1 MSIGKREE
9 NGKWLRGTGWPGKD
23 SKKGMPEYDAPEAE
37 PRAESGA
44 SSLLGGD
51 QTGKEVQ
58 GL

>member
-23 SKKGMPEYDAPEAE
+23 SKKGLPEFDAPEAE

-44 SSLLGGD
+44 SSFLGGV
-51 QTGKEVQ
+51 GI
-58 GL
+58 